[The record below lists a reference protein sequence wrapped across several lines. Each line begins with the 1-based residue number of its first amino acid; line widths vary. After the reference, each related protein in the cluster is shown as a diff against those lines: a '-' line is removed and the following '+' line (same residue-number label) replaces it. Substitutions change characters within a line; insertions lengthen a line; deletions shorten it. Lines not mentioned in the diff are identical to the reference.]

1 MSMFEEAVK
10 RRQALQQVSDKELLE
25 ELRARGR
32 LVELTADCVA
42 PGHAVNMGYPVENQ
56 WREIGRI
63 LGDALVRRHM
73 GGDKPFMDAKVE
85 RGYYEDPNFGR
96 PVRDDELHRKVS
108 VQMYY
113 LRAK

>member
-1 MSMFEEAVK
+1 MFEEAVK
-10 RRQALQQVSDKELLE
+10 RRQALQQVSDKELME

-32 LVELTADCVA
+32 LVELSADCVA

-56 WREIGRI
+56 WREIGHI
-63 LGDALVRRHM
+63 LGDALVRRHL
-73 GGDKPFMDAKVE
+73 GGDKPFMDFKVE
-85 RGYYEDPNFGR
+85 RGYFDSPFYGPPISER
-96 PVRDDELHRKVS
+96 ELHRKVS